1 MNPQIRFPPILHGNP
16 EVYAKPR
23 VRQTNALSTE
33 NIFLPR
39 SERRPTYL
47 SVYKIRHYL
56 ATTPA
61 GEADP
66 VKLHRMCRY
75 LLKKFDDT
83 VFGTYDSTQ
92 LFLTDQMPETHLVAT
107 DLGDI

>member
-1 MNPQIRFPPILHGNP
+1 MTSQFRFPPILNENS

-33 NIFLPR
+33 NNFLPR
-39 SERRPTYL
+39 SQRRPTYL

-61 GEADP
+61 GDADP
-66 VKLHRMCRY
+66 IKLHRMCKY
-75 LLKKFDDT
+75 LLKKFDDN
-83 VFGTYDSTQ
+83 VFGTSESAQ
-92 LFLTDQMPETHLVAT
+92 FFLTDQMPETHLVAT